1 MIVMSTHNKTSTT
14 LRLRDRILHA
24 GGWVGGGFLF
34 DKVVAAIQLVV
45 LARIL
50 TPADFGIMAA
60 SAAVLLAIL
69 TLGELG
75 LESALIAKEHVTE
88 DDLATA
94 WTLSAL
100 RGLVMASGVWLLAG
114 LIGDVMRMP
123 LLEPLLRVH
132 AWALIIQGFYSP
144 AMAILMKKLDLKGRV
159 TMDVVRRSIEASVTL
174 TIAIIYRTVWAIV
187 VGQLVGL
194 VVGCLLSFWISRFV
208 PRWSLK
214 RSALSYL
221 FCYGSRLN
229 LTTICAFVVMTGGE
243 LVVGRVL
250 GAEALGMYQ
259 VALAIPLLIG
269 ARATSLMQQISV
281 PTYASLQQDEAG
293 ITRVFNLQVGLVG
306 IIYIPLGMI
315 IGMLSPIIVPLTF
328 GPQWIGIVDPLR
340 VLCLY
345 AVCSGY
351 ASVMASLHY
360 GMRRPDLQMRSWAGQ
375 CLVYLALIIPL
386 TISFGIVGAA
396 LSLTISYLFGTAL
409 QAWVSSRL
417 LGPSSQDTFLSLS
430 RTGALGLIVGIVLTT
445 LPLQHRVL
453 TSWAPDIL
461 ALALTVLFIG
471 YLWWIER
478 PRLNALWNYQ
488 SYGVHA

>member
-1 MIVMSTHNKTSTT
+1 MMSIHNETSAT

-114 LIGDVMRMP
+114 LISDLMRMP

-144 AMAILMKKLDLKGRV
+144 AMAMLMKTLDLKGRV
-159 TMDVVRRSIEASVTL
+159 TMDVVRRSIETSVTL
-174 TIAIIYRTVWAIV
+174 TIAITYRTVWAIV
-187 VGQLVGL
+187 IGQLVGL
-194 VVGCLLSFWISRFV
+194 VVGCLLSFSISRFV

-221 FCYGSRLN
+221 FRYGSRLN
-229 LTTICAFVVMTGGE
+229 LTAICAFVVMTGGE
-243 LVVGRVL
+243 LVLGRVL

-281 PTYASLQQDEAG
+281 PTYASLQQDELG
-293 ITRVFNLQVGLVG
+293 ISRVFNLHVGLVG

-315 IGMLSPIIVPLTF
+315 IGILSPIIVPLTF

-351 ASVMASLHY
+351 ISVMASLHY

-375 CLVYLALIIPL
+375 CLVYLALIVPL
-386 TISFGIVGAA
+386 TISFGLVGAA

-409 QAWVSSRL
+409 QAWVSGRL

-430 RTGALGLIVGIVLTT
+430 RIGALGLMVGIVLTT

-461 ALALTVLFIG
+461 GLVLTVLFIG
-471 YLWWIER
+471 YLWRIER
-478 PRLNALWNYQ
+478 PRLNALWNDQ
-488 SYGVHA
+488 SYSVHA

>member
-1 MIVMSTHNKTSTT
+1 MGAHNETVTT
-14 LRLRDRILHA
+14 PRLRDRILHA

-34 DKVVAAIQLVV
+34 DKVVAAVQLVV

-75 LESALIAKEHVTE
+75 LESSLIAKEHVTD

-114 LIGDVMRMP
+114 LVSDLMRMP

-132 AWALIIQGFYSP
+132 AWALVIQGFYSP
-144 AMAILMKKLDLKGRV
+144 AMAVLMKTLDLKGRV
-159 TMDVVRRSIEASVTL
+159 TLDVVRRSIEASVTL
-174 TIAIIYRTVWAIV
+174 TIALIYRTVWALVI
-187 VGQLVGL
+187 GQLAGL
-194 VVGCLLSFWISRFV
+194 VVGCLLSFWITRFI

-221 FCYGSRLN
+221 LRYGSRLN

-281 PTYASLQQDEAG
+281 PTYASLQQDQLG
-293 ITRVFNLQVGLVG
+293 IARVFNLQVGLVG
-306 IIYIPLGMI
+306 IIYIPLAMMI
-315 IGMLSPIIVPLTF
+315 GTLSPIIVPLMF

-345 AVCSGY
+345 VVCSSY

-360 GMRRPDLQMRSWAGQ
+360 GMRRPDLQMRTWVGQ
-375 CLVYLALIIPL
+375 CLVYLALIAPM
-386 TISFGIVGAA
+386 TISYGIVGAA
-396 LSLTISYLFGTAL
+396 LSLTLSYLFGTVT
-409 QAWVSSRL
+409 QAWVSRRL
-417 LGPSSQDTFLSLS
+417 LGPSCHDTFLSLS
-430 RTGALGLIVGIVLTT
+430 RTGSLGLMAGIVLTT
-445 LPLQHRVL
+445 IPFQHRVL
-453 TSWAPDIL
+453 ISWAPEL
-461 ALALTVLFIG
+461 LGLALTGLFIG

-488 SYGVHA
+488 SQCVRA